1 MLAPR
6 GLPSDAGAGCM
17 NYFSA
22 MDGDVKQFK
31 TLMQELMNDARRAGV
46 LPGTIRDALR
56 QNRLDFDW
64 ER

>member
-1 MLAPR
+1 MDT
-6 GLPSDAGAGCM
+6 DA
-17 NYFSA
+17 
-22 MDGDVKQFK
+22 KKFK
-31 TLMQELMNDARRAGV
+31 TLMQQLLDDARRAGV